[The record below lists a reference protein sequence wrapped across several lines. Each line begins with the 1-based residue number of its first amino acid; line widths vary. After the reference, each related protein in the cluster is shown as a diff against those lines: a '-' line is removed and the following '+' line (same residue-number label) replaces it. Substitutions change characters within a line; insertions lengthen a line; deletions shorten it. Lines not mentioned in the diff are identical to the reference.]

1 MSAGEV
7 VRWLDLVFYWVSDM
21 DRAVSFYADFL
32 GLPIARRD
40 GNDWAEFDA
49 GGRRFALH
57 GAAPGQP
64 VAPGGAAAVFTVGD
78 LDEAKAALAARG
90 VLPEHEGDV
99 SSYARFASFHDPDRN
114 VFQLIEYVDPSGSA
128 SA

>member
-1 MSAGEV
+1 MAAGGI
-7 VRWLDLVFYWVSDM
+7 VRGLDLVFYWVSDL
-21 DRAVSFYADFL
+21 DRAVSFYADVL

-49 GGRRFALH
+49 GGRRFALP

-78 LDEAKAALAARG
+78 LDEAKADLASRG
-90 VLPEHEGDV
+90 VVPDHEGDV
-99 SSYARFASFHDPDRN
+99 SSYARFASFRDPDGN
-114 VFQLIEYVDPSGSA
+114 VFQLIEYAAPPGS
-128 SA
+128 